1 MILTCGVNDPEQEP
15 PELPVPVEL
24 GGLVVR
30 VVLEG
35 ECVQEHQVDEVG
47 DGQGG
52 QVRVGGGGHTRS
64 CQHHHRDKVTHHSHQ
79 QHDRLDHA
87 LYPEPRLI
95 PEQNLP
101 ASRHVVRHVHVAVH
115 GLAPRH

>member
-1 MILTCGVNDPEQEP
+1 MILTCGVDDPEQEP

-35 ECVQEHQVDEVG
+35 ECVQEHQVDDVG
-47 DGQGG
+47 DGEGG

-64 CQHHHRDKVTHHSHQ
+64 CQHH
-79 QHDRLDHA
+79 DRH
-87 LYPEPRLI
+87 
-95 PEQNLP
+95 
-101 ASRHVVRHVHVAVH
+101 
-115 GLAPRH
+115 